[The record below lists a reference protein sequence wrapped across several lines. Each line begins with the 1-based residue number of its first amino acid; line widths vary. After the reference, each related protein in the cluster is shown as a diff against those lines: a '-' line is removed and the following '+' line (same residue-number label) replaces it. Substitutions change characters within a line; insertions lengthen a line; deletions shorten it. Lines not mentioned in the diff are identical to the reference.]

1 MEGKKNQKDTE
12 GCKPKFS
19 EKITNY
25 YDNVKSRLLGNEL
38 TGRRHTFQENSFAA
52 ETQLTGFKRDQAELH
67 LKPVNVDLC
76 RTQNREAHHT
86 AEYEAPNLI
95 IRRGQSFNIN
105 IEFNRSYIKGQDSI
119 SLKFITG
126 TRPSQSRGSVIA
138 APQVDKLKAE
148 DWGFELSNV
157 HDKTVTLRVS
167 SPSDAIVGRYELFI
181 DTTHQKSEAP
191 VKYRHKN
198 PDDIFLLFNPWQ
210 KDDAVYVSSEA
221 DRKEYVQAETGRIWL
236 GSLEKSYAR
245 SWNFGQFEYV
255 CLIAAVSILDR
266 SEITDRAR
274 ANPALVVRA
283 ICRGINYTEGGEGLV
298 QASWS
303 GKYDDAEGPHS
314 WTGSPSIL
322 EEYIKTRKGVKYGQ
336 CWTMAAVTTTLL
348 RTLGIPSRC
357 VTCYKS
363 AHDSDYSGAIN
374 MHWSH
379 DLKPRTELDD
389 GIWNFHVWNEAW
401 FTRSDLPP
409 GYDGWQALDPT
420 PLDCSEGVVTCGPAP
435 VKAILKG
442 ELHLGFDTKYLF
454 AELNGGSIHWQVD
467 AHGDMEAFMSG
478 GSVGGAVCTK
488 SVGSVSKE
496 DITSSYKHPEGSP
509 EAKEVLEKAGKL
521 CSRKS
526 PAICQSSKQDVEFK
540 VSGGMDKGG
549 DIKLTLHVHNV
560 GSEGHIVDVYLGAFS
575 TFYTG
580 VTSAELKKVVS
591 SLVLEPKKDGSV
603 VLELKCSE
611 FIGQKPTDSNVSSY
625 IMAKVRETG
634 QRFANVQ
641 TYCLDHPHLEVKT
654 DSKVVQGKNVT
665 AVIKLKNTLSV
676 ALTNGVISIDGPGV
690 AKESSI
696 KLKKPVSPGEE
707 IREAV
712 SLTTR
717 RSGIMEVIVTFNCQ
731 QVCNVAAAAE
741 IEIVKSGKN

>member
-1 MEGKKNQKDTE
+1 MDSKKNSKDTD
-12 GCKPKFS
+12 GGKPKFS
-19 EKITNY
+19 EKISNY
-25 YDNVKSRLLGNEL
+25 YDNVKSRLLGNDL
-38 TGRRHTFQENSFAA
+38 TGRRQTYQENSFGA
-52 ETQLTGFKRDQAELH
+52 ETSLTGFKRDHAELH

-76 RTQNREAHHT
+76 RPQNRQAHHT

-95 IRRGQSFNIN
+95 IRRGQPFDIT
-105 IEFNRSYIKGQDSI
+105 IDFNRNYIKGQDSI

-126 TRPSQSRGSVIA
+126 TRPSQSRGSVISVV
-138 APQVDKLKAE
+138 QGDKLQE
-148 DWGFELSNV
+148 GHWGFELSKV
-157 HDKTVTLRVS
+157 HDKSVTLRVS
-167 SPSDAIVGRYELFI
+167 SPCDAIVGRYELFI
-181 DTTHQKSEAP
+181 DTTHQKNEAP

-210 KDDAVYVSSEA
+210 KDDAVYVSSET

-236 GSLEKSYAR
+236 GSQEKSYPR
-245 SWNFGQFEYV
+245 PWNFGQFDYV

-283 ICRGINYTEGGEGLV
+283 ICRGVNYTEGAEGV
-298 QASWS
+298 IQASWS
-303 GKYDDAEGPHS
+303 GKYDDGEAPYS
-314 WTGSPSIL
+314 WTSSPSIL

-348 RTLGIPSRC
+348 RTLGIASRC

-401 FTRSDLPP
+401 FSRSDLPP

-435 VKAILKG
+435 VKAILQG
-442 ELHLGFDTKYLF
+442 DLHIGFDSKYLF
-454 AELNGGSIHWQVD
+454 AELNGGSVYWQVD
-467 AHGDMEAFMSG
+467 IHGDMEAFMEG

-488 SVGSVSKE
+488 SVGTASKE
-496 DITSSYKHPEGSP
+496 DIAASYKHSEGSK

-521 CSRKS
+521 CSRKTPVIS
-526 PAICQSSKQDVEFK
+526 QSSKRDVEFK
-540 VSGGMDKGG
+540 ANGGMDKGG
-549 DIKLTLHVHNV
+549 DIKLTLQVQNV
-560 GSEGHIVDVYLGAFS
+560 GSEGRIVDVYLGAFS
-575 TFYTG
+575 SFYTG
-580 VTSAELKKVVS
+580 LTSAELKKVVS
-591 SLVLEPKKDGSV
+591 SLVLEPKKVDSV

-611 FIGQKPTDSNVSSY
+611 FIGQKLTDSNVTSY

-634 QRFANVQ
+634 QRFAHVQ
-641 TYCLDHPHLEVKT
+641 SYCLDHPHLEIKT
-654 DSKVVQGKNVT
+654 DSKVILGKNVT

-676 ALTNGVISIDGPGV
+676 PLTNGVMSVDGPGV
-690 AKESSI
+690 VKESSV
-696 KLKKPVSPGEE
+696 KLKKQVEPGEE

-717 RSGIMEVIVTFNCQ
+717 RAGVNEVIVTFNCQ
-731 QVCNVAAAAE
+731 QVCNVAAATE
-741 IEIVKSGKN
+741 LEIVKS